1 MSLPDDEQLKSYLKG
16 FRPVA
21 PESLHTKRRSG
32 ATRRVFL
39 LAAGAAACFILALLW
54 IPRHAK
60 QTLPT
65 STSSGPADALQN
77 AMLQASRPNV
87 NARQSQISAPV
98 LAKLAF
104 DDREAFDAFLTDK
117 LRTQLPR
124 MEGERSAL
132 RVLAKE

>member
-1 MSLPDDEQLKSYLKG
+1 MSLPDDEQFKSYLKG

-54 IPRHAK
+54 IPRHPK
-60 QTLPT
+60 QPLPT
-65 STSSGPADALQN
+65 STSSGPADPSQI
-77 AMLQASRPNV
+77 AMLQASPPNV
-87 NARQSQISAPV
+87 NARQSQISTPV
-98 LAKLAF
+98 LTKLAF
-104 DDREAFDAFLTDK
+104 DDREAFNVFLTDK
-117 LRTQLPR
+117 LQTQLPR
-124 MEGERSAL
+124 MEGEQSAL